1 MFKRTRHVHFVGIG
15 GIGMSGIAEIL
26 LTLGY
31 RVTGSDISEGAR
43 VRNLRRRGADV
54 EIGHDP
60 ENVRESDVV
69 VKTAAVD
76 ETNVEIVEAHE
87 REIPVIPRAEM
98 LAELMRLQEGIAI
111 AGTHGK
117 TTTTAMVS
125 RVLQEGGL
133 DPTVVV
139 GGRLHNLN
147 IGARLGT
154 DDQIVVEVDES
165 DGSFLKLSPVL
176 GAVTNIEPEHMDYY
190 ADESELEEAFL
201 EFVNSVPFYGFMALC
216 GDDDRIR
223 SLLPGVK
230 KPFKTYG
237 FEERNALRAVDCD
250 VANGGTS
257 YTMVHEGEELGPVKL
272 DVPGRHNVLNSLAA
286 AAIAYEQGVPFP
298 SVRDGLEQFRGV
310 VRRFD
315 HKGSVQNLD
324 VYDDYAHHPTEIEA
338 TLDAARERFEAEIIV
353 VFQPHRYSRT
363 RDFAD
368 EFGDALSA
376 TDRLLVTDVYA
387 AGEDPIP
394 GINLNFLQ
402 NSIQPKLNGQP
413 TAYEAERDQIIE
425 WVRDQLEPERQQVVF
440 TMGAGDVVDLAELI
454 LEAKRN
460 QVRES

>member
-1 MFKRTRHVHFVGIG
+1 
-15 GIGMSGIAEIL
+15 MSGIAEIL

-54 EIGHDP
+54 EIGHDS
-60 ENVRESDVV
+60 ENVHNADVV

-76 ETNVEIVEAHE
+76 ETNVEIEEAHD

-125 RVLQEGGL
+125 KVLQAGGL

-154 DDQIVVEVDES
+154 DDQIVVEADES

-190 ADESELEEAFL
+190 GDEEQLEDAFL

-223 SLLPGVK
+223 SLLPDVK

-237 FEERNALRAVDCD
+237 FAERNVLRAVDCD

-257 YTMVHEGEELGPVKL
+257 YTMIHEGEELGSVKL

-286 AAIAYEQGVPFP
+286 AAIAFEQGIPF
-298 SVRDGLEQFRGV
+298 SAVREGLEEFRGV

-338 TLDAARERFEAEIIV
+338 TLEAARERFDRELIV

-368 EFGDALSA
+368 EFGDALSMA
-376 TDRLLVTDVYA
+376 DRLLVTDVYA
-387 AGEDPIP
+387 AGEEPIP
-394 GINLNFLQ
+394 GINLDFLR
-402 NSIQPKLNGQP
+402 NSIQPKLNGQVA
-413 TAYEAERDQIIE
+413 AYESDREQIIE
-425 WVRDQLEPERQQVVF
+425 WVRDQLEPDQPQVVF
-440 TMGAGDVVDLAELI
+440 TIGAGNVVDFAEPI
-454 LEAKRN
+454 LETKRSR
-460 QVRES
+460 VRES

>member
-54 EIGHDP
+54 EIGHEP
-60 ENVRESDVV
+60 ENVHEADVV

-76 ETNVEIVEAHE
+76 ETNVEIEEAHQ

-125 RVLQEGGL
+125 KVLQAGGL

-154 DDQIVVEVDES
+154 DDQIVVEADES

-176 GAVTNIEPEHMDYY
+176 GAVTNIEPEHMDHYGG
-190 ADESELEEAFL
+190 EEELEGAFL
-201 EFVNSVPFYGFMALC
+201 EFMNSVPFYGFMAVC
-216 GDDDRIR
+216 GDDERIR
-223 SLLPGVK
+223 SLLPDVK

-237 FEERNALRAVDCD
+237 FAERNALRAVDCD
-250 VANGGTS
+250 VDNGGTS
-257 YTMVHEGEELGPVKL
+257 YNLIHEGEDLGSIKL

-286 AAIAYEQGVPFP
+286 AAIAFEQGVPF
-298 SVRDGLEQFRGV
+298 SAVREGLEDFRGV

-324 VYDDYAHHPTEIEA
+324 VYDDYAHHPTEIEV
-338 TLDAARERFEAEIIV
+338 TLEAARERFDGELIV

-368 EFGDALSA
+368 EFGEALSA
-376 TDRLLVTDVYA
+376 SDRLLVTDVYA
-387 AGEDPIP
+387 AGEEPIP
-394 GINLNFLQ
+394 GINLDFLR
-402 NSIQPKLNGQP
+402 NSIQPKINGQI
-413 TAYEAERDQIIE
+413 TAYEAERDRIID
-425 WVRDQLEPERQQVVF
+425 WVQDQFDSDRDQVVF
-440 TMGAGDVVDLAELI
+440 TMGAGDVVDLAEPI
-454 LEAKRN
+454 LEAKRSR
-460 QVRES
+460 VRES